1 MKYHEKIAIVRIRTF
16 FLFTKRKMA
25 GEVLSQEEVEN
36 LLNMMASDVPKPAA
50 APGGAGLGRGILDE
64 KPIKTSG
71 HSWTPKEK
79 VTSYDF
85 KSPDRVGKEQMKTLQ
100 TMHEGFGRKFA
111 ASLSALLRAVVEVKL
126 TSVDQLAYSEFIFG
140 LDNPT
145 CFNLLRAEPLE
156 GNLILDVSPSIL
168 YPMIDRLLGGGREP
182 AMTTRRP
189 LTEIEQRLVL
199 RVAKMFLQE
208 LKRAW
213 ENVIEL
219 DFEVIQ
225 TESNPQ
231 LIQVVPPNE
240 VVIVLCFEV
249 ILTDVRGSITL
260 CIPYNSFE
268 RIAGKLSSTAWTGYS
283 SRKQATPQTIK
294 KISKDI
300 RNMKALV
307 KVKLAESKMKM
318 HEFINLRVGDVICT
332 QKNASSPLLVSVEG
346 IPKYWATP
354 GLYKGY
360 TAIQIEENIDDPTNI
375 IAVE

>member
-1 MKYHEKIAIVRIRTF
+1 MS
-16 FLFTKRKMA
+16 
-25 GEVLSQEEVEN
+25 GELLSQDDIEN
-36 LLNMMASDVPKPAA
+36 LLTIMAANTGPKTATT
-50 APGGAGLGRGILDE
+50 APTAGLGPGHGIGE
-64 KPIKTSG
+64 RPESIKSDKGT
-71 HSWTPKEK
+71 WAPPKEK

-111 ASLSALLRAVVEVKL
+111 AGLAAQLRTPADVKL
-126 TSVDQLAYSEFIFG
+126 TSVEQLAYSEFIFG
-140 LDNPT
+140 LENPT

-182 AMTTRRP
+182 AAPTRRA
-189 LTEIEQRLVL
+189 LTEIEQRLVQKIT
-199 RVAKMFLQE
+199 KMFLQE
-208 LKRAW
+208 LKHAW

-249 ILTDVRGSITL
+249 AMSEVRGGMTL
-260 CIPYNSFE
+260 CIPYNTFE
-268 RIAGKLSSTAWTGYS
+268 RIAFKLTTGNWTGYS
-283 SRKQATPQTIK
+283 TKKMATPRTIK
-294 KISKDI
+294 EIGKDI
-300 RNMKALV
+300 RNMKALM
-307 KVKLAESKMKM
+307 KVKLVDTTMRI
-318 HEFINLRVGDVICT
+318 HEFLNLRVGDVICT
-332 QKNASSPLLVSVEG
+332 QKSAASPLLVSVEG

-354 GLYKGY
+354 GQYKGY
-360 TAIQIEENIDDPTNI
+360 TAIHIEDTIEDPTEL

>member
-1 MKYHEKIAIVRIRTF
+1 
-16 FLFTKRKMA
+16 MA

-36 LLNMMASDVPKPAA
+36 LLNMMADPGPRSGTPAT
-50 APGGAGLGRGILDE
+50 PGFGLTGIISGRSE
-64 KPIKTSG
+64 TIKTSTPA
-71 HSWTPKEK
+71 WTPKEK

-111 ASLSALLRAVVEVKL
+111 AGLAATLRAVVDVKL
-126 TSVDQLAYSEFIFG
+126 TTVDQLAYSEFIFG

-156 GNLILDVSPSIL
+156 GNLILDVNPSIL
-168 YPMIDRLLGGGREP
+168 FPMIDRLLGGGREP
-182 AMTTRRP
+182 AMTSRRP

-199 RVAKMFLQE
+199 RITKMFLQE
-208 LKRAW
+208 LKHAW

-219 DFEVIQ
+219 EFEVIQ

-249 ILTDVRGSITL
+249 AMAEVRGGITL

-268 RIAGKLSSTAWTGYS
+268 RIAGKLSSNAWTGYS
-283 SRKQATPQTIK
+283 SKKQATPQTIK
-294 KISKDI
+294 RISKDV

-307 KVKLAESKMKM
+307 KVKLAESKMKL
-318 HEFINLRVGDVICT
+318 HEFLNLRVGDVICT
-332 QKNASSPLLVSVEG
+332 QKNASSPLLVSIEG

-354 GLYKGY
+354 GKYKGF
-360 TAIQIEENIDDPTNI
+360 TAIHIEENIEDPTNI

>member
-1 MKYHEKIAIVRIRTF
+1 
-16 FLFTKRKMA
+16 MA

-36 LLNMMASDVPKPAA
+36 LLNMMTDVGPKPATRA
-50 APGGAGLGRGILDE
+50 GGGVGLGIGIADRGD
-64 KPIKTSG
+64 PIRGSTST
-71 HSWTPKEK
+71 WTPREK

-111 ASLSALLRAVVEVKL
+111 AGLSAMLRAVVDVKL

-156 GNLILDVSPSIL
+156 GNLILDINPSIL

-182 AMTTRRP
+182 AMTARRP

-199 RVAKMFLQE
+199 RVTKMFLQE

-213 ENVIEL
+213 ENVIDL
-219 DFEVIQ
+219 DFEVMQ

-249 ILTDVRGSITL
+249 ALIEVRGSITL

-268 RIAGKLSSTAWTGYS
+268 RIASKLTSNAWTGYS
-283 SRKQATPQTIK
+283 SKKQATPQTIK

-300 RNMKALV
+300 RNMKALL
-307 KVKLAESKMKM
+307 KVKLAESKMKL
-318 HEFINLRVGDVICT
+318 HEFLNLRVGDVICT
-332 QKNASSPLLVSVEG
+332 QKKADTPLMVSIEG
-346 IPKYWATP
+346 IPKHWAVP
-354 GLYKGY
+354 GKYKGY
-360 TAIQIEENIDDPTNI
+360 TAIQITDDIEDPTNI

>member
-1 MKYHEKIAIVRIRTF
+1 
-16 FLFTKRKMA
+16 MA

-50 APGGAGLGRGILDE
+50 TPGGAGLGRGILDE
-64 KPIKTSG
+64 KPIKTAG

-156 GNLILDVSPSIL
+156 GNLILDISPSIL

-219 DFEVIQ
+219 EFEVIQ

-318 HEFINLRVGDVICT
+318 HEFVNLRVGDVICT

>member
-1 MKYHEKIAIVRIRTF
+1 MG
-16 FLFTKRKMA
+16 
-25 GEVLSQEEVEN
+25 GELLSQSEVEA
-36 LLNMMASDVPKPAA
+36 LIGMMTDAGSKPAVTA
-50 APGGAGLGRGILDE
+50 ESRFGPGHGIVDQSE
-64 KPIKTSG
+64 SIKPQG
-71 HSWTPKEK
+71 HAWTPKEK

-111 ASLSALLRAVVEVKL
+111 AGLSAMLRAVVDVKL
-126 TSVDQLAYSEFIFG
+126 TTVDQLAYSEFVFG

-156 GNLILDVSPSIL
+156 GNLILDVNPAIL

-182 AMTTRRP
+182 AMTSRRP

-199 RVAKMFLQE
+199 KVTNMFLQE
-208 LKRAW
+208 LKHAW

-219 DFEVIQ
+219 EFEVIQ

-231 LIQVVPPNE
+231 LIQVVPQNE

-249 ILTDVRGSITL
+249 ALIEARGSITL

-268 RIAGKLSSTAWTGYS
+268 RIANKLTSNAWTGYQG
-283 SRKQATPQTIK
+283 RKQATPQTIK
-294 KISKDI
+294 RLSKDV

-318 HEFINLRVGDVICT
+318 HEFLNLRVGDVICT
-332 QKNASSPLLVSVEG
+332 QKKADSHLIVSVEG

-354 GLYKGY
+354 GKYKGY